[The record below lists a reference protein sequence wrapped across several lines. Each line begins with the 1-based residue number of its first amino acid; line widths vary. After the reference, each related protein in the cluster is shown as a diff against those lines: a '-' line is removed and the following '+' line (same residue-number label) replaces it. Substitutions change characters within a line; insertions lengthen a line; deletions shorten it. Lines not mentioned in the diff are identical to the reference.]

1 VGRGKRW
8 GTVAQL
14 RREFAELR
22 ERQET
27 ETKRRLE
34 RAEIKRQVRATLKR
48 IEVDPAVHPRRPA
61 A

>member
-22 ERQET
+22 ERQEA
-27 ETKRRLE
+27 ETKRRQD
-34 RAEIKRQVRATLKR
+34 RATTMRQVRASLKR